1 MHTYGEEFLS
11 KTLAVIGIYYNFYCL
26 FVLKSDE
33 YKLLDLHRL
42 KLIHFIFWVFVILK
56 KFLNGRLFKQEF
68 PETYLGDFSL
78 YLYLGLG

>member
-11 KTLAVIGIYYNFYCL
+11 KTLTVIEFYYNFYCL
-26 FVLKSDE
+26 LVLKLDK
-33 YKLLDLHRL
+33 YKLLELHRL
-42 KLIHFIFWVFVILK
+42 KLIHFNILVLSNFK

-78 YLYLGLG
+78 NLYLGLG